1 MKSLF
6 QKNSQNLHV
15 VPELHISRGLDYAN
29 RRHNGFSEAFKR
41 IKSWCDF
48 GVNYSGETGKTSL
61 CNQPPLLPQGE
72 VGGWLFP
79 GNDFLNRL
87 QGSNYTPNAFW
98 GTTYGTEMSS
108 RSQPCRRLDPQ
119 TKKKIH
125 FLTKTSQNGPFWG
138 RVTFRTAPT
147 SHIATGRC

>member
-48 GVNYSGETGKTSL
+48 GVNYSGETGK
-61 CNQPPLLPQGE
+61 NQ
-72 VGGWLFP
+72 FIMFIC
-79 GNDFLNRL
+79 FLAL
-87 QGSNYTPNAFW
+87 QKGS
-98 GTTYGTEMSS
+98 S
-108 RSQPCRRLDPQ
+108 PCLTA
-119 TKKKIH
+119 TKQRPWK
-125 FLTKTSQNGPFWG
+125 
-138 RVTFRTAPT
+138 PT
-147 SHIATGRC
+147 STQVYL